1 MEEIRLKPLLLA
13 VFLFLSSA
21 VIWAQGTS
29 QIQGVVKDSTGAVIG
44 GAEVKA
50 TQTDT
55 GVSRTVISSEDGVY
69 FLPNLPVGP
78 YRIEAS
84 KPGFSTYVQSGIVLQ
99 VATNQTIDLALKV
112 GEVAQEVQVEA
123 NSALVDLQG
132 VSVGTVIENQRI
144 LELPLNGR
152 NPVELVQLAGAAVPN
167 GKNGTAG
174 MPGGIGMSIGGGL
187 LSGVAYSLD
196 GTLYNNPFDA
206 LNLPFPFPDAL
217 QEFKV
222 ETSSLTAQNGLHSGG
237 SVSAVV
243 KSGTN
248 AFHGDAFEFLRNGIF
263 NARNA
268 DAARRDTLKRNQYGG
283 TLGGPIIANKLFFF
297 AGYQG
302 TNTRSDPAD
311 LTGFVPTPRMLAG
324 DFSGCNLPQLHDP
337 ATGLNYSN
345 NQIPTGQFSQQA
357 LAIVQKLPAAQGP
370 CGQVKY
376 GPVQK
381 IDEYQILGRTDYQL
395 NTKESLFL
403 RYMATS
409 YQLPP
414 AYQFSKNLLDSA
426 TGGLDDLAQAATI
439 GDTYLVNANTVNT
452 FRIAFNRVAV
462 QRFNDDYFSGCD
474 IGVKVYCYVPHQTVV
489 TVSGGPNIGVGT
501 AIQATF
507 VPIYYT
513 VSEDINVIH
522 GSHQFAFGYSGFKY
536 QHSQKANV
544 FSAITFAFS
553 TIASGSGMSDFLLGR
568 LGSMTQG
575 APNTTFTYKWYHG
588 LYGQDTWKVTPRLTL
603 NLGLRWEPFLPQGFN
618 NGAVYN
624 WSLNAFNQGVHST
637 VFKNAPAGLLYAG
650 DPGFTAKTGVHNR
663 YNQFAPRFGLAFDPK
678 GDGKTSVRASFGMFY
693 DYPNIQIASTPT
705 TAPPFGNTVTPAG
718 PLNFA
723 DPYST
728 VPGGNPFPSTF
739 DANAPFILNGNYMA
753 MEPNAKGTTVYS
765 WNLAVQRQFGK
776 DWMVSTT
783 YMGSETAHIWGS
795 QQLNPAVIVPC
806 PNGAAFTTCNTT
818 ANTQQRRLA
827 YRANLS
833 QGQYLGYVDQFNS
846 GGTGSYHALLLTAQ
860 KRLSRGVSL
869 NGNYTF
875 SHCISD
881 INIGSLVGGVGAG
894 LLDPNNRHLDR
905 SNCQTGTLD
914 AASALSLDR
923 RQLGNFTAV
932 VVTPHFVD
940 HKLDAAASNWMLS
953 SSYRVQSAA
962 FLTASAGTDRQLTGS
977 NAQRAQRLLA
987 NSLCDHPNPSCW
999 INPNAFGIPD
1009 QGTLG
1014 NAGRASIPG
1023 PGFWE
1028 IDTAL
1033 SRTFNVRE
1041 NVKLEARGEAFNLT
1055 NSFRAGTPVTARN
1068 NPQFG
1073 QILTAQDPRIIQ
1085 LALKLVF

>member
-1 MEEIRLKPLLLA
+1 MEEIRLKPVLLA

-21 VIWAQGTS
+21 AIWAQGTS

-152 NPVELVQLAGAAVPN
+152 NPVELVQLAGASVPS

-187 LSGVAYSLD
+187 LSGVSYSLD

-237 SVSAVV
+237 SVSAVI

-297 AGYQG
+297 GGYQG
-302 TNTRSDPAD
+302 TKTRSDPAD
-311 LTGFVPTPRMLAG
+311 LTGFVPTARMLSG
-324 DFSGCNLPQLHDP
+324 DFSGCNLPQLHNP
-337 ATGLNYSN
+337 ATGALYLN
-345 NQIPTGQFSQQA
+345 NQIPTDQFSSQA
-357 LAIVQKLPAAQGP
+357 LAIMKLLPAAQGP
-370 CGQVKY
+370 CGTVKY

-381 IDEYQILGRTDYQL
+381 INEYQVLGRTDYQL
-395 NTKESLFL
+395 SNKESIFV

-409 YQLPP
+409 YKLPP
-414 AYQFSKNLLDSA
+414 AYQFSHNLLDSA

-439 GDTYLVNANTVNT
+439 GDTYLINTNTVNT
-452 FRIAFNRVAV
+452 FRVAFNRVAV
-462 QRFNDDYFSGCD
+462 ARFNNDYFSGCD
-474 IGVKVYCYVPHQTVV
+474 VGVKVYCYVPHQTVV
-489 TVSGGPNIGVGT
+489 TVTTGPNIGVGT
-501 AIQATF
+501 AIQASF
-507 VPIYYT
+507 VPPYYT
-513 VSEDINVIH
+513 VSEDISVIH

-544 FSAITFAFS
+544 FSAITFNFNS
-553 TIASGSGMSDFLLGR
+553 IASGSGMSDFLLGQ

-588 LYGQDTWKVTPRLTL
+588 LYGQDTWKATQRLTV
-603 NLGLRWEPFLPQGFN
+603 NLGLRWEPFLPQGFT

-624 WSLNAFNQGVHST
+624 WSLDAFKAGVHST
-637 VFKNAPAGLLYAG
+637 VFKNAPAGMLYAG
-650 DPGFTAKTGVHNR
+650 DPGVTGKTGVKNR
-663 YNQFAPRFGLAFDPK
+663 YNQFAPRVGLAFDPK
-678 GDGKTSVRASFGMFY
+678 GDSKTSVRASFGMFY

-705 TAPPFGNTVTPAG
+705 TAPPFGNTVTPTG

-765 WNLAVQRQFGK
+765 WNLAVQHQFGR

-806 PNGAAFTTCNTT
+806 PNPAAQLTTCTN
-818 ANTQQRRLA
+818 QR
-827 YRANLS
+827 
-833 QGQYLGYVDQFNS
+833 
-846 GGTGSYHALLLTAQ
+846 
-860 KRLSRGVSL
+860 
-869 NGNYTF
+869 
-875 SHCISD
+875 
-881 INIGSLVGGVGAG
+881 
-894 LLDPNNRHLDR
+894 
-905 SNCQTGTLD
+905 
-914 AASALSLDR
+914 
-923 RQLGNFTAV
+923 
-932 VVTPHFVD
+932 
-940 HKLDAAASNWMLS
+940 
-953 SSYRVQSAA
+953 
-962 FLTASAGTDRQLTGS
+962 
-977 NAQRAQRLLA
+977 
-987 NSLCDHPNPSCW
+987 
-999 INPNAFGIPD
+999 
-1009 QGTLG
+1009 
-1014 NAGRASIPG
+1014 
-1023 PGFWE
+1023 
-1028 IDTAL
+1028 
-1033 SRTFNVRE
+1033 
-1041 NVKLEARGEAFNLT
+1041 
-1055 NSFRAGTPVTARN
+1055 
-1068 NPQFG
+1068 
-1073 QILTAQDPRIIQ
+1073 
-1085 LALKLVF
+1085 